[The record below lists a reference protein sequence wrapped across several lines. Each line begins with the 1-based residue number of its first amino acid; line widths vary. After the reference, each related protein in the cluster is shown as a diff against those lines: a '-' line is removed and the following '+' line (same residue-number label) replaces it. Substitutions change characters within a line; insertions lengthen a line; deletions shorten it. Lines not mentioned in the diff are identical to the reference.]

1 MVWFL
6 SSGVLF
12 GPVPAARGVRMR
24 WFSAFLMASLSIAA
38 PLLAEDADEFVMVPA
53 VLVDVDRSGPSSV
66 DSQALTDYVRG
77 LVATMERAEGLPAL
91 TLALVQDDA
100 LLLAEGFGLA
110 DIDSG
115 RPVLP
120 DQTLFRIGSVSKTF
134 TWTAVMMLAE
144 RGLLDLDADVNHY
157 LVDVEVR
164 EAFDAPVTLRDL
176 MHHRGGFEDSLQLF
190 TVADDDPRSLSEL
203 LAAHQPRRVF
213 PPGARTSYSNWG
225 SALAAQVVEDVSGMD
240 YGQFLQREIL
250 DPLGMGDT
258 TWISPRQMDEATLAR
273 LASGYKRAHGAF
285 DRQEFMQIG
294 AYWPAGGMASTATD
308 MARWMRFHL
317 NGGEL
322 EDARLLDE
330 VTHRTMW
337 TRAFDD
343 RPNAADVAHGFQ
355 DRPYRGVRTLGHGG
369 GTAAYLTQMVMAPEL
384 GLGIFLS
391 YNSTHASL
399 PFRFMPDLIID
410 HVIDHRW
417 QPVLAAADE
426 EAADA
431 LAELAGTYLSNRRVF
446 SSFAA
451 VFGLMDTV
459 TVAALSDRAIV
470 VSGGGQTVYL
480 QQVSEDLF
488 ESVDGLRWA
497 FIRDERGRVV
507 ALADDWGVHTAERV
521 GWFGHPNTFF
531 IALTLAAFLA
541 MTSTLGAWHNY
552 GRGRSGGFASRMAGV
567 GVLIGILAQVLL
579 VAALVAL
586 IISLAD
592 FDIGRMPE
600 FFPPAAMLWT
610 HYAGW
615 IVAGAGVLMLIA
627 QWPTWSGS
635 GWGLLRR
642 LHFLVFALA
651 TVFLSIM
658 LWHWRIIGA
667 PVT

>member
-1 MVWFL
+1 MRMVSNVRVFL
-6 SSGVLF
+6 ALLVVFTLIA
-12 GPVPAARGVRMR
+12 GPLAA
-24 WFSAFLMASLSIAA
+24 
-38 PLLAEDADEFVMVPA
+38 EEADEFVMVPA
-53 VLVDVDRSGPSSV
+53 VLVDVDQSRLSPV
-66 DSQALTDYVRG
+66 DGVALAEYVRG

-100 LLLAEGFGLA
+100 LLLSEGFGLA

-120 DQTLFRIGSVSKTF
+120 EQTLFRIGSVSKTF

-144 RGLLDLDADVNHY
+144 RGLLDLDVDVNNY
-157 LVDVEVR
+157 LAGVQVR

-176 MHHRGGFEDSLQLF
+176 MHHRAGFEDSMQLF
-190 TVADDDPRSLSEL
+190 AVADDDPSSLSEL
-203 LAAHQPRRVF
+203 LAAHQPKRVF
-213 PPGARTSYSNWG
+213 PPGARTIYSNWG

-240 YGQFLQREIL
+240 YGQFLRQELL
-250 DPLGMGDT
+250 DPLGMNDT
-258 TWISPRQMDEATLAR
+258 TWTSPRQMDEATRAR
-273 LASGYKRAHGAF
+273 LATGYKRSQGAF
-285 DRQEFMQIG
+285 DLQDFMQIG

-322 EDARLLDE
+322 DGVRLLDE
-330 VTHRTMW
+330 ATHQAMW
-337 TRAFDD
+337 TRAFND
-343 RPNAADVAHGFQ
+343 RPDAADVAHGFQ

-369 GTAAYLTQMVMAPEL
+369 GTAAYLTQMVMVPEL

-391 YNSTHASL
+391 YNSAHSSL

-426 EAADA
+426 EAADV
-431 LAELAGTYLSNRRVF
+431 LSELAGTYLNNRRVF

-451 VFGLMDTV
+451 VFGLMGTT
-459 TVAALSDRAIV
+459 TVAAVNDQAIA
-470 VSGGGQTVYL
+470 VSSGGQTTYL
-480 QQVSEDLF
+480 QQVSEDVF
-488 ESVDGLRWA
+488 EGVNGQRWA
-497 FIRDERGRVV
+497 VIRDDRGRVV
-507 ALADDWGVHTAERV
+507 ALADDWGVHTAERL
-521 GWFGHPNTFF
+521 GWFGHPNTLF

-541 MTSTLGAWHNY
+541 LTSTLGAWRNY
-552 GRGRSGGFASRMAGV
+552 GRGRSSGFASRMAGA
-567 GVLIGILAQVLL
+567 GVLIGVLAQVAL
-579 VAALVAL
+579 VAAIVAL
-586 IISLAD
+586 ITALAD

-600 FFPPAAMLWT
+600 SYPPAAMLWT

-615 IVAGAGVLMLIA
+615 FVVAAGALMLIA

-642 LHFLVFALA
+642 LHFLTFTLA
-651 TVFLSIM
+651 TVFLSVM

-667 PVT
+667 AVV